1 MIKPDVHMV
10 GGGSVRGPD
19 DPKNMDKKDIRSVYR
34 MIKIIISPA
43 KKMNVADDFPVEV
56 TRPKFLE
63 DARQLMD
70 HLKGLTYEEQKRL
83 WQCND
88 KIAGEN
94 AARLRDMDLT
104 RRLSPA
110 VIAYEGIQYQTM
122 APAVMEQKALDYLG
136 EHLYILS
143 GFYGLLRA
151 FDGVTPY
158 RLEMQAKLEWDPGKS
173 VPVLGRPAVPGSG
186 GAGRRDRQP
195 GIQGIQQGSRA
206 MADSGNGYGHL
217 RFGELGGTSAKPG
230 VRVKARQPRWPAAP
244 WCGIWQSIA

>member
-1 MIKPDVHMV
+1 
-10 GGGSVRGPD
+10 
-19 DPKNMDKKDIRSVYR
+19 

-158 RLEMQAKLEWDPGKS
+158 RLEMQAKLEWDRGNLYQFWGDRLYRALAEPGDVIVNLASKEYS
-173 VPVLGRPAVPGSG
+173 KAVEPWLT
-186 GAGRRDRQP
+186 P
-195 GIQGIQQGSRA
+195 ETA
-206 MADSGNGYGHL
+206 MVTCV
-217 RFGELGGTSAKPG
+217 FGELGGTSAKPG
-230 VRVKARQPRWPAAP
+230 VRVKATAAKMARGAMVRYLAEHGVTEP
-244 WCGIWQSIA
+244 EQMKQFDWGGYRFVEELSDERTYVFGVL